1 MKLKTLAFIAAT
13 SAMTLPAF
21 AADYDITEL
30 DTLFGT
36 NVSNTAS
43 LKYQVNGTDIEKD
56 SNTVDFK
63 VDRKVIF
70 SVTDNQTGTD
80 PVPVQAGDVATT
92 IFTVQNDSNAP
103 ISYALPVPE
112 AGTEYSYVS
121 PADGTT
127 VITIT
132 SATPAN
138 SPDLIIPLE
147 VGNPA
152 AGQDGD
158 TIEITVA
165 ITVPDNATDGSTV
178 TSSLALTAVEP
189 ATNPDISNG
198 TGTGVTAGDP
208 IVATLDTVT
217 WDQAVIQTITL
228 PGLLDGT
235 GGTGVELTST
245 QAFIVEAAAI
255 TLAKSVRIV
264 SDPINN
270 TTNPK
275 AIPGAI
281 VEYTLTITNS
291 GQVAATGVDLA
302 DEVPAVFDLTD
313 AYTET
318 YTLDGTATT
327 PSIAGNTVTFENL
340 TIAAQTESGSTT
352 TNGSAVIKFTV
363 KLP

>member
-1 MKLKTLAFIAAT
+1 MKLKTLAFIAAS

-70 SVTDNQTGTD
+70 SVTDDQAGTD
-80 PVPVQAGDVATT
+80 PVAVQAGGVATT
-92 IFTVQNDSNAP
+92 VYTLKNDSNAP
-103 ISYALPVPE
+103 ISYALPVPA

-121 PADGTT
+121 PADGST
-127 VITIT
+127 VTIT
-132 SATPAN
+132 SATAAN
-138 SPDLIIPLE
+138 SPALIIPLE
-147 VGNPA
+147 VGNPV

-158 TIEITVA
+158 TIQITVA
-165 ITVPDNATDGSTV
+165 ITIDDDATDGTSI

-189 ATNPDISNG
+189 ATNADISNA

-208 IVATLDTVT
+208 IVATLNTVL
-217 WDQAVIQTITL
+217 WDQAVIQTVTL
-228 PGLLDGT
+228 PGLLD
-235 GGTGVELTST
+235 GTGVELTST

-255 TLAKSVRIV
+255 TLVKGVKIV

-291 GQVAATGVDLA
+291 GQVAATGVDLS
-302 DEVPAVFDLTD
+302 DEVPAVFDLAD

-327 PSIAGNTVTFENL
+327 PTIAGNTLTFENL
-340 TIAAQTESGSTT
+340 TIAAQTESGGVT
-352 TNGSAVIKFTV
+352 TNGSAVIVFTV

>member
-21 AADYDITEL
+21 AAEEYDITEL

-70 SVTDNQTGTD
+70 SVTDNQTGAD

-103 ISYALPVPE
+103 ISYALPVPA
-112 AGTEYSYVS
+112 AGTEYSYIS
-121 PADGTT
+121 PANGST
-127 VITIT
+127 VTIT
-132 SATPAN
+132 SITDPTSA
-138 SPDLIIPLE
+138 DLIIPLE
-147 VGNPA
+147 VGNPV

-165 ITVPDNATDGSTV
+165 ITVPDNAEDGTTV

-189 ATNPDISNG
+189 ADNADISNG

-228 PGLLDGT
+228 PGLLD
-235 GGTGVELTST
+235 GTGVELTST

-291 GQVAATGVDLA
+291 GQVEATGVNLS

-318 YTLDGTATT
+318 YTLDGVDTT
-327 PSIAGNTVTFENL
+327 PTIAGNIVTFENL
-340 TIAAQTESGSTT
+340 TIAAQTESGGTT

>member
-70 SVTDNQTGTD
+70 SVTDNQTGAD

-112 AGTEYSYVS
+112 AGTEYSYLS

-147 VGNPA
+147 VGNPV
-152 AGQDGD
+152 AGQDDD

-165 ITVPDNATDGSTV
+165 ITVPDNAEDGTTV

-189 ATNPDISNG
+189 ADNADISNG

-235 GGTGVELTST
+235 SVELTST

-264 SDPINN
+264 SDPIND

-291 GQVAATGVDLA
+291 GQVEATGVDLS

-327 PSIAGNTVTFENL
+327 PTIAGNTVTFENL
-340 TIAAQTESGSTT
+340 TIAAQTESGGTT
-352 TNGSAVIKFTV
+352 TNGSAIIKFTV

>member
-1 MKLKTLAFIAAT
+1 MKLKTLALIAAS
-13 SAMTLPAF
+13 SAMTLPTF

-43 LKYQVNGTDIEKD
+43 LSYEVNGTGIAKD
-56 SNTVDFK
+56 SNTVVFK

-70 SVTDNQTGTD
+70 SVTDNQTGAD
-80 PVPVQAGDVATT
+80 PVPVLAGDVATT

-112 AGTEYSYVS
+112 AGTEYSYLS

-132 SATPAN
+132 SATLAN

-147 VGNPA
+147 VGNPV

-165 ITVPDNATDGSTV
+165 ITVPGSAVDGTTV

-189 ATNPDISNG
+189 ADNADISNGTG
-198 TGTGVTAGDP
+198 TGTGVTAGDA

-217 WDQAVIQTITL
+217 WDQAVIQTVTL

-235 GGTGVELTST
+235 TIELTST

-264 SDPINN
+264 SDPIND

-291 GQVAATGVDLA
+291 GQVDATGVNLS

-318 YTLDGTATT
+318 YTLDGVDTT
-327 PSIAGNTVTFENL
+327 PTIAGNTLTFENL
-340 TIAAQTESGSTT
+340 TIAAQTESGGVFTD
-352 TNGSAVIKFTV
+352 GSAVIIFTV

>member
-21 AADYDITEL
+21 AAEEYDITEL

-43 LKYQVNGTDIEKD
+43 LKYQVNGTDIEKN

-103 ISYALPVPE
+103 ISYALPVPA
-112 AGTEYSYVS
+112 AGTEYSYLS

-127 VITIT
+127 VIKIT

-147 VGNPA
+147 VGNPV
-152 AGQDGD
+152 AGQDDD

-165 ITVPDNATDGSTV
+165 ITVPDNAEDGTTV

-189 ATNPDISNG
+189 ADNADISNG

-208 IVATLDTVT
+208 IVATLNTVL
-217 WDQAVIQTITL
+217 WNQAVIQTVTL
-228 PGLLDGT
+228 PGLLD
-235 GGTGVELTST
+235 GTGVELTST

-255 TLAKSVRIV
+255 ALAKSVRIV

-291 GQVAATGVDLA
+291 GQVEATGVNLS

-313 AYTET
+313 TYTET
-318 YTLDGTATT
+318 YTLDGIDTT
-327 PSIAGNTVTFENL
+327 PTIAGNTLTFENL
-340 TIAAQTESGSTT
+340 TIAAQTESGGTT
-352 TNGSAVIKFTV
+352 TNGSAVIIFTV

>member
-70 SVTDNQTGTD
+70 SVTDNQTGAD

-112 AGTEYSYVS
+112 AGTEYSYLS

-147 VGNPA
+147 VGNPV
-152 AGQDGD
+152 AGQDDD

-165 ITVPDNATDGSTV
+165 ITVPDNAEDGTTV

-189 ATNPDISNG
+189 ADNADISNG

-235 GGTGVELTST
+235 GVELTST

-264 SDPINN
+264 SDPIND

-291 GQVAATGVDLA
+291 GQVEATGVDLS

-327 PSIAGNTVTFENL
+327 PTIAGNTVTFENL
-340 TIAAQTESGSTT
+340 TIAAQTESGGTT
-352 TNGSAVIKFTV
+352 TNGSAIIKFTV

>member
-21 AADYDITEL
+21 AAEYDITAL
-30 DTLFGT
+30 DTAFGT

-43 LKYQVNGTDIEKD
+43 LKYQVNGTNIEKD

-80 PVPVQAGDVATT
+80 PVPVQAGAVATT

-103 ISYALPVPE
+103 ISYALPVPPE
-112 AGTEYSYVS
+112 FTEYSYLS

-127 VITIT
+127 VITIKYDTDPT
-132 SATPAN
+132 S
-138 SPDLIIPLE
+138 SDLIIPLE
-147 VGNPA
+147 VGNPV

-165 ITVPDNATDGSTV
+165 ITVPNNAEDGTTV

-189 ATNPDISNG
+189 ATNADISNG

-235 GGTGVELTST
+235 GVELTST

-264 SDPINN
+264 SDPING

-291 GQVAATGVDLA
+291 GQVEATGVDLS
-302 DEVPAVFDLTD
+302 DEVPTVFDLTD

-318 YTLDGTATT
+318 YTLDGVDTT
-327 PSIAGNTVTFENL
+327 PTIAGNTVTFENL
-340 TIAAQTESGSTT
+340 TIAAQTESGGTT

>member
-21 AADYDITEL
+21 AAEYDITAL
-30 DTLFGT
+30 DTAFGT
-36 NVSNTAS
+36 DVSNTAS
-43 LKYQVNGTDIEKD
+43 LSYKVNGTDIAKN

-80 PVPVQAGDVATT
+80 PVAVQAGGVATT
-92 IFTVQNDSNAP
+92 VYTVQNDSNAP
-103 ISYALPVPE
+103 ISYALPVPA
-112 AGTEYSYVS
+112 AGTEYSY
-121 PADGTT
+121 PKGDGST
-127 VITIT
+127 ITIT
-132 SATPAN
+132 SATAAN
-138 SPDLIIPLE
+138 SPDLIIPLLA
-147 VGNPA
+147 GNIT

-165 ITVPDNATDGSTV
+165 ITVPDNAVNGDTV
-178 TSSLALTAVEP
+178 TSTLALTAVEP
-189 ATNPDISNG
+189 ATNANISNA

-208 IVATLDTVT
+208 IVATLDTVL
-217 WDQAVIQTITL
+217 WNQAVIQTVTL
-228 PGLLDGT
+228 PGLLD
-235 GGTGVELTST
+235 GTGVELTST

-255 TLAKSVRIV
+255 TLTKSVKIV

-291 GQVAATGVDLA
+291 GQVAATGVDLS

-318 YTLDGTATT
+318 YTLDGVDTT
-327 PSIAGNTVTFENL
+327 PTIAGNTVTFENL
-340 TIAAQTESGSTT
+340 TIAAQTESGGTT

>member
-1 MKLKTLAFIAAT
+1 MKFKTLAFIAAS

-21 AADYDITEL
+21 AADYEITEL

-43 LKYQVNGTDIEKD
+43 LSYKVNNTPINKD
-56 SNTVDFK
+56 SNTVNFK
-63 VDRKVIF
+63 VDRKVVF
-70 SVTDNQTGTD
+70 SVTDNQTSAD
-80 PVPVQAGDVATT
+80 PVPVQAGAVATT

-132 SATPAN
+132 STTPAN
-138 SPDLIIPLE
+138 SPTLIIPLK

-165 ITVPDNATDGSTV
+165 ITVPDDATDGTTV

-189 ATNPDISNG
+189 STNPDISNG
-198 TGTGVTAGDP
+198 TGAGVTAGDP
-208 IVATLDTVT
+208 IVATADTVA
-217 WDQAVIQTITL
+217 WDQAVIQTITP

-235 GGTGVELTST
+235 GVKLTST

-255 TLAKSVRIV
+255 TLAKSVAIL
-264 SDPINN
+264 SDPVNG

-291 GQVAATGVDLA
+291 GQVEATGVDLT

-313 AYTET
+313 AYVET
-318 YTLDGTATT
+318 FTLDGTDTT
-327 PSIAGNTVTFENL
+327 PTIAGNKVTFEKL
-340 TIAAQTESGSTT
+340 TIAAQTESGGTT
-352 TNGSAVIKFTV
+352 TDGSAVIKFTV